1 MKRNTKNKKTIVL
14 AGSGSA
20 GPVTPLLAVAE
31 TLGAIMPEAVEF
43 VFVGTRNGIEQR
55 LAKNAGLRY
64 RAIQSGKLHRYWTV
78 KNIAAPLQILVGF
91 IQSYFLLRRLNV
103 GCVLG
108 AGGFVQ
114 VPVMWAAW
122 ILGIPV
128 IVHQQDVVPGLAN
141 LLCAPIAQKI
151 TVTFQN
157 SLLDFPPGWVLRHLD
172 EGAEERLLW
181 TGNPVRQL
189 EAPKRETA
197 LKKFGLDADY
207 PTLLVMGGG
216 TGSLVLNQLVV
227 AALPLLT
234 RFLNVIHITGKGR
247 GQVGQDGERY
257 RAYEFVADMAAAYG
271 ACDMVLARAGLGT
284 ITELALIHR
293 PAIIVPMPNSHQ
305 ESNAALLAEKEAAL
319 VVEQAVLTPE
329 NLVSLVR
336 GLLFEHA
343 LQKRLIKNMSEL
355 MPQDGALL
363 VSDAVMHAMDF
374 GEVGPAAAQKRTRK
388 PVHKVK
394 K

>member
-1 MKRNTKNKKTIVL
+1 MKKNTKHKKIIVL

-31 TLGAIMPEAVEF
+31 TLGTIMPEAEF

-78 KNIAAPLQILVGF
+78 KNVIAPFQILIGF
-91 IQSYFLLRRLNV
+91 VQSYFLLRRL
-103 GCVLG
+103 GADCVLG

-122 ILGIPV
+122 MLDIPV

-141 LLCAPIAQKI
+141 LLCAPIAQKV
-151 TVTFQN
+151 TVTFQS

-172 EGAEERLLW
+172 EEADERLLW

-189 EAPKRETA
+189 EVPKRETA
-197 LKKFGLDADY
+197 LKKFGLDAKY

-216 TGSLVLNQLVV
+216 TGSLALNQLVV
-227 AALPLLT
+227 ATLPLLT
-234 RFLNVIHITGKGR
+234 RFLNIIHITGKGR
-247 GQVGQDGERY
+247 GQVGQDGEHY
-257 RAYEFVADMAAAYG
+257 RAYEFISDIALAYG

-305 ESNAALLAEKEAAL
+305 EANAALLAEKEAAL
-319 VVEQAVLTPE
+319 VVEQGVLTPE

-363 VSDAVMHAMDF
+363 VSDVVMHVVQSEQSVHRPSKSVFKA
-374 GEVGPAAAQKRTRK
+374 KHK
-388 PVHKVK
+388 VHK
-394 K
+394 

>member
-1 MKRNTKNKKTIVL
+1 MKKESKNKKVVVL
-14 AGSGSA
+14 AGSGSG

-31 TLGAIMPEAVEF
+31 TLGAIVPGIEF
-43 VFVGTRNGIEQR
+43 LFIGTRSGVEER

-64 RAIQSGKLHRYWTV
+64 RAIYSGKLHRYWTV
-78 KNIAAPLQILVGF
+78 KNLLAPFQIVIGF
-91 IQSYFLLRRLNV
+91 IQSYRLIRRV
-103 GCVLG
+103 GADCVLG

-122 ILGIPV
+122 LLGVPV
-128 IVHQQDVVPGLAN
+128 IVHQQDVEPGLAN
-141 LLCAPIAQKI
+141 LLCAPIAQNI
-151 TVTFQN
+151 TVTFAS

-172 EGAEERLLW
+172 QTSDERLVW

-189 EAPKRETA
+189 EAPEREKA
-197 LKKFGLDADY
+197 LKKFDLDVEY

-216 TGSLVLNQLVV
+216 TGSLALNELIVT
-227 AALPLLT
+227 ALPLLV
-234 RFLNVIHITGKGR
+234 RFVNVIHITGKGR
-247 GQVGQDGERY
+247 GQIGAAHDRY

-293 PAIIVPMPNSHQ
+293 PAIIVPMPGSHQ
-305 ESNAALLAEKEAAL
+305 EANAALLAEHEAAL
-319 VVEQAVLTPE
+319 VVAQGVLTPE

-343 LQKRLIKNMSEL
+343 LQKRLVKNMSTL
-355 MPQDGALL
+355 MPANASVL
-363 VSDAVMHAMDF
+363 VSDVVMHAMGLD
-374 GEVGPAAAQKRTRK
+374 EPAHKVVKKHVSK